1 MINGIRLSGHVAM
14 QWKFTIGAIM
24 HCHDA
29 KKDANSFDNLM
40 NEFKSIKRDKKIIQD
55 MELSDEAKQKCFEDL
70 DKQLLDVK
78 ERIHNAIDEM

>member
-1 MINGIRLSGHVAM
+1 MTDR
-14 QWKFTIGAIM
+14 GAIM

-40 NEFKSIKRDKKIIQD
+40 DKLKSIKRDKEIIQD

-78 ERIHNAIDEM
+78 ERMHNAIDEM

>member
-1 MINGIRLSGHVAM
+1 MEMQQIYKEGVIRM
-14 QWKFTIGAIM
+14 TDIGAIM

-55 MELSDEAKQKCFEDL
+55 MDYK
-70 DKQLLDVK
+70 
-78 ERIHNAIDEM
+78 

>member
-1 MINGIRLSGHVAM
+1 M
-14 QWKFTIGAIM
+14 TDIGAIM

-78 ERIHNAIDEM
+78 EYIMQLMKCNLATKQRQPENI

>member
-1 MINGIRLSGHVAM
+1 M
-14 QWKFTIGAIM
+14 TDIGAIM
-24 HCHDA
+24 HCYDA

-55 MELSDEAKQKCFEDL
+55 MELSDEAKHKCFEDL